1 MAIGVFGGS
10 FDPPHVAHVL
20 AAAYALSVGD
30 FQRLLVVPVYAH
42 AFDKRLAS
50 FEDRVRMCELAFGEM
65 PRIEVSRIE
74 SELERPSRTLTTL
87 EALSQAYPGEPLR
100 LVIGSDLLSEAERW
114 HRFDEIK
121 RIAPLFVVGRAGH
134 DPPDRGIELPP
145 VSSTLVR
152 RLLSTPGADAERALE
167 ALVPRRVLDYARRE
181 GLYAH
186 QSSPADSPLNG
197 P

>member
-20 AAAYALSVGD
+20 AAAYALAVGD
-30 FQRLLVVPVYAH
+30 FERLLVVPVFAH
-42 AFDKRLAS
+42 AFDKRLES
-50 FEDRVRMCELAFGEM
+50 FENRVQMCELAFADM
-65 PRIEVSRIE
+65 PRIEISQIE
-74 SELERPSRTLTTL
+74 SQLERPSRTLGTL
-87 EALSQAYPGEPLR
+87 EALARAYPGVPLR
-100 LVIGSDLLSEAERW
+100 LVIGSDLLNEAERW

-121 RIAPLFVVGRAGH
+121 RIAPPFVIGRAGH
-134 DPPDRGIELPP
+134 EPPERGVELPP
-145 VSSTLVR
+145 VSSTRVR
-152 RLLSTPGADAERALE
+152 QLFAISGAEAERELE

-186 QSSPADSPLNG
+186 SSPPADRLLNG